1 MLTPCRP
8 SSGQNVIKEDDTDR
22 CISPESLHIINDI
35 SVHSLKLACTR
46 ETVWVYCF
54 SLLTWIKLVV
64 MGLTLSFIDFFNA
77 KKGKMFFFFFKA
89 LLFFFFLMCGE
100 RASCLAIPSQISPSL
115 CLRNIISVPKPLAA
129 GQLGGIPLCPGR
141 RAAAPTGGPLAARGS
156 STRGLGTPRPEGSR
170 ASSAGSRLGRPGA
183 EFDV

>member
-77 KKGKMFFFFFKA
+77 KKGKMFFFFLKHY
-89 LLFFFFLMCGE
+89 FFFFFNVWRKSKLPCHPQPNLPISLSTKYHL
-100 RASCLAIPSQISPSL
+100 RAQT
-115 CLRNIISVPKPLAA
+115 
-129 GQLGGIPLCPGR
+129 PGR
-141 RAAAPTGGPLAARGS
+141 RAIRGHPVV
-156 STRGLGTPRPEGSR
+156 PRP
-170 ASSAGSRLGRPGA
+170 ASCCSHGRPSCSPRVLHAWAG
-183 EFDV
+183 DPTP